1 MIPPGGLS
9 EVPGRIIS
17 AIAQIFVGAPRLVYH
32 YDFVNAA
39 VVTDS
44 LGFGPV
50 KVGNSGAGVSFKV
63 PRQTAEGLLLQVTRP
78 STAAAP
84 VSIGAFATPAKGV
97 TNDFLL
103 IEGTFRAGMGPANPG
118 HIWAVGLGF
127 KSGTEAD
134 APGDTRAAA
143 TLQHKVDPQKGNFAH
158 LNAVGAAVPAGRPPV
173 EPAVYSKLVSGTLM
187 PFTLSL
193 LAERSSGLGQASLT
207 VDGAYVDSFAFGY
220 DTGAQAMTIGAIGM
234 SLTVAAGDQT
244 EASVT
249 LVDLKVYADLTTLR
263 SRAEG
268 LLDVARTVLI
278 RAAFRYPRPFPTEG

>member
-9 EVPGRIIS
+9 ELPGRVVS

-32 YDFVNAA
+32 YDFVAGA
-39 VVTDS
+39 VVTDT

-50 KVGNSGAGVSFKV
+50 KVGDSGAGVSFKTPV
-63 PRQTAEGLLLQVTRP
+63 QTPQGLLLQVTRP
-78 STAAAP
+78 SSAAAP
-84 VSIGAFATPAKGV
+84 VSIGAFATPAKAL

-103 IEGTFRAGMGPANPG
+103 MEATFRSGGGPADPG
-118 HIWAVGLGF
+118 HVWAVGLGF

-134 APGDTRAAA
+134 APGDTHAGA
-143 TLQHKVDPQKGNFAH
+143 TLQYKQDPQRGSFTH
-158 LNAVGAAVPAGRPPV
+158 LNSVGAAGPAGRPPV
-173 EPAVYSKLVSGTLM
+173 SAADYAKLTGNRLT
-187 PFTLSL
+187 PFTMSV

-207 VDGAYVDSFAFGY
+207 VDGAYADSFAFGY
-220 DTGAQAMTIGAIGM
+220 APAVQSMTIGAIGL

-249 LVDLKVYADLTTLR
+249 LVDLKVYAGLATLR

-268 LLDVARTVLI
+268 LLDAARTALV
-278 RAAFRYPRPFPTEG
+278 RAAFRYPRPVPF